1 MYVLPFFNYL
11 FTLLALKYFFFVTM
25 QLMMITRSFQSRP
38 QRMIG
43 RDSNVIGQTMDTGW
57 GIILTSLISPIKE
70 DSTRDGGTGRI
81 AGTSMNLYDKLYYG

>member
-1 MYVLPFFNYL
+1 
-11 FTLLALKYFFFVTM
+11 
-25 QLMMITRSFQSRP
+25 MMITRSFQSQP

-43 RDSNVIGQTMDTGW
+43 KDLNAIGQMMGMGW

-81 AGTSMNLYDKLYYG
+81 AGTSMNLYDKPYYGQTYLSHARGFLDTFSENIARSK